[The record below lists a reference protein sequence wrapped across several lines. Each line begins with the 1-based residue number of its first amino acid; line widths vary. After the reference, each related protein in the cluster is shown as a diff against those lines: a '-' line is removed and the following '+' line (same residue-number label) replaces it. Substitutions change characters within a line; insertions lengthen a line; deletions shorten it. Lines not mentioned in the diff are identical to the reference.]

1 VHIEAGLGN
10 VTIQSPLFVI
20 DGQQRLT
27 TLTLLLAALANALE
41 ARAETDQEPVDG
53 FSPRKLRNFY
63 LLNPEETGERH
74 YKLILSQTDKASLVA
89 VVGRTDAPAE
99 VSLRISQNYEFFRE
113 QIAARQGDLVPLCK
127 GLAKLVVVDVA
138 LNRDLDNPQLIFESM
153 NSTGRELSQAD
164 LIRNFILMGLEPT
177 TQSKLYEKYWRP
189 MELEFG
195 QEAYGVNFD
204 GFMRHYLT
212 FKCGGEIP
220 KLGEIYEKFKIYSQP
235 KIDTPSGVEGV
246 VKDIRVFAK
255 YYCSMALGKES
266 DTDLKAAFNDLRE
279 LKVDVAFPF
288 LLELYDDYR
297 HGRLTKP
304 ATVEVVR
311 LTESYVFRRSVCSI
325 TPNSMNKTFADFT
338 KMIDK
343 AAYLESV
350 REHFRS
356 LPSYRRFPTDDEFRR
371 ELPLR
376 DLYNIPRKSYWLR
389 RLENSGRKELVSLID
404 YTVEH
409 ILPQNANLSA
419 SWKADLG
426 PEWQRIQQADGR
438 RLRRLGHKILRIPR
452 PPSGSGVRDF
462 ARGCPLSESRIDGK
476 GKRSPDPACWKYS
489 TRAPGSGHF
498 FKEAR
503 GLCLKNYP

>member
-1 VHIEAGLGN
+1 MYIEAGLGN
-10 VTIQSPLFVI
+10 VTIQSPLLVI

-113 QIAARQGDLVPLCK
+113 LIAARQGDLVPLCK

-246 VKDIRVFAK
+246 VKDIRIFAK

-297 HGRLTKP
+297 HGRLTKY

-325 TPNSMNKTFADFT
+325 TPNSMNKTFANFT

-404 YTVEH
+404 YTV
-409 ILPQNANLSA
+409 
-419 SWKADLG
+419 
-426 PEWQRIQQADGR
+426 
-438 RLRRLGHKILRIPR
+438 
-452 PPSGSGVRDF
+452 
-462 ARGCPLSESRIDGK
+462 
-476 GKRSPDPACWKYS
+476 
-489 TRAPGSGHF
+489 
-498 FKEAR
+498 
-503 GLCLKNYP
+503 